1 MTDFSLHSLLYF
13 QIFYQIINF
22 IKELAYCSRSGL
34 SAAGAAAFLQYGWS
48 QMSGNMY
55 PLEQCAEFSKGL
67 HSRFFIYFSHWRQLY
82 SPESERQLLTWKC
95 SFWVI
100 MCERFLNIW
109 ALGYAGA
116 SREGVPLILFFP
128 LLQRI
133 NEERG
138 REIFSVAWPQTMCS

>member
-1 MTDFSLHSLLYF
+1 
-13 QIFYQIINF
+13 
-22 IKELAYCSRSGL
+22 
-34 SAAGAAAFLQYGWS
+34 
-48 QMSGNMY
+48 
-55 PLEQCAEFSKGL
+55 
-67 HSRFFIYFSHWRQLY
+67 
-82 SPESERQLLTWKC
+82 
-95 SFWVI
+95 
-100 MCERFLNIW
+100 MCERFNIW